1 MTLSVGDRIPAA
13 NLFEPGASGP
23 DKLTTDALFQG
34 RKVVLVGMPGAF
46 TPTCH
51 RNHLPGFIENRDAI
65 LAKGVDE
72 IVVLSTNDT
81 HVLRAW
87 AEASGGKDKVRF
99 VSDGNA
105 EFISKAG
112 PVLRR
117 LGHRHGHARPALRD
131 DRRRRRGDG
140 ACRRG
145 EGRPD
150 RRQHRRADSGE
161 ALTPMRAAHPARLM
175 RWSAGLPGQS
185 FRCGPDVASVAE
197 RRPPDYSRHGATGR
211 STLRRQERR

>member
-1 MTLSVGDRIPAA
+1 MSLSVGDRIPTAT
-13 NLFEPGASGP
+13 LFEPGASGP
-23 DKLTTDALFQG
+23 EKLTTDALFSG

-72 IVVLSTNDT
+72 IVILSTNDT

-105 EFISKAG
+105 DFIGKAELSFDG
-112 PVLRR
+112 SGTGMGTRARR
-117 LGHRHGHARPALRD
+117 FAMIVEDGVVTALAVEEKT
-131 DRRRRRGDG
+131 G
-140 ACRRG
+140 
-145 EGRPD
+145 
-150 RRQHRRADSGE
+150 Q
-161 ALTPMRAAHPARLM
+161 AAVS
-175 RWSAGLPGQS
+175 SAAQIL
-185 FRCGPDVASVAE
+185 E
-197 RRPPDYSRHGATGR
+197 K
-211 STLRRQERR
+211 L

>member
-1 MTLSVGDRIPAA
+1 MTLSVGDRIPSA

-23 DKLTTDALFQG
+23 EKLTTDALFGG

-65 LAKGVDE
+65 LSKGVDE

-99 VSDGNA
+99 VSDGNT
-105 EFISKAG
+105 EFIT
-112 PVLRR
+112 
-117 LGHRHGHARPALRD
+117 
-131 DRRRRRGDG
+131 
-140 ACRRG
+140 
-145 EGRPD
+145 
-150 RRQHRRADSGE
+150 Q
-161 ALTPMRAAHPARLM
+161 
-175 RWSAGLPGQS
+175 AGLSFDGSGTGMGTRARRFAMIVDDGIVTALAVEEKTGQTAVS
-185 FRCGPDVASVAE
+185 SAAQILE
-197 RRPPDYSRHGATGR
+197 K
-211 STLRRQERR
+211 L

>member
-1 MTLSVGDRIPAA
+1 
-13 NLFEPGASGP
+13 
-23 DKLTTDALFQG
+23 
-34 RKVVLVGMPGAF
+34 MPGAF

-105 EFISKAG
+105 DFISKAG
-112 PVLRR
+112 LSFDGSGTGMGTRAKRFAMIV
-117 LGHRHGHARPALRD
+117 D
-131 DRRRRRGDG
+131 DGVVT
-140 ACRRG
+140 AIAV
-145 EGRPD
+145 EE
-150 RRQHRRADSGE
+150 Q
-161 ALTPMRAAHPARLM
+161 
-175 RWSAGLPGQS
+175 PGQTAVS
-185 FRCGPDVASVAE
+185 SAAQILE
-197 RRPPDYSRHGATGR
+197 K
-211 STLRRQERR
+211 L